1 MGEVGKTM
9 TTRIA
14 SIIVALG
21 AACSTAAPAW
31 LNEPTCLDGVAA
43 PSNIDPA
50 EVSSI
55 IGDIDIRIQEKI
67 ALPDILSGI
76 EVSFVP
82 DVRNTST
89 DPAPSQAAQEISGVK
104 VADDASTTKALPV
117 VRREVVPGSRLVP
130 SVSFVTPFPTAWL
143 PTTEFGTIAHG
154 ILQDIVEGQKEGRD
168 VSEQIRLLNML
179 YTQDLNCV
187 GF

>member
-1 MGEVGKTM
+1 M

-14 SIIVALG
+14 FITVALG
-21 AACSTAAPAW
+21 AACSIAAPAW
-31 LNEPTCLDGVAA
+31 LNEPTCLDEVAS

-67 ALPDILSGI
+67 VLPDILPGI

-82 DVRNTST
+82 EVCNTSA
-89 DPAPSQAAQEISGVK
+89 DPAPSQVAQEISGVK
-104 VADDASTTKALPV
+104 VANDASTTKTLPV
-117 VRREVVPGSRLVP
+117 VRREVVPGSRLIS
-130 SVSFVTPFPTAWL
+130 SVSFATPFPTAWL
-143 PTTEFGTIAHG
+143 PTAEFGTIAYD

-187 GF
+187 SF